1 MSRILRRPMFRG
13 GRVDSRGTGITSGLS
28 YKHGGSV
35 NTPKR
40 GLVDG
45 PGGYAGEIGSL
56 EGYSGPVRISQSM
69 IGNLPSW
76 FDINRY
82 PVIYKNYDDAGK
94 YYIQRGGFGEK
105 GTGAPMR
112 EVDAKEYPMFKF
124 NTNPFS
130 SEYGQPNLVGQDIR
144 SSSRVKDMIAE
155 NMGMSGKSSR
165 TFNETNEDDDGNMD
179 PPDLIPEV
187 KDKTKAE
194 KLAEYKEMFEEAYG
208 SGRGDDAS
216 RMLMTFAGKALKEGA
231 TTKSAFSDFFEEESK
246 VPSESKKYKDA
257 ATTAAINAF
266 LAGETSYQKFQDDL
280 AVFGQKLEMQKD
292 FAKASET
299 IDSLLSEFSKPAGKD
314 KTDQGVMQSAFERAY
329 ADVPGFKGF
338 EGKMPEDIEKNPLI
352 VGAIY
357 FDDIEGSS
365 AKQVFIIDATGT
377 PVKLKKV
384 FK

>member
-1 MSRILRRPMFRG
+1 MIDKQMAL
-13 GRVDSRGTGITSGLS
+13 SG
-28 YKHGGSV
+28 
-35 NTPKR
+35 
-40 GLVDG
+40 
-45 PGGYAGEIGSL
+45 E
-56 EGYSGPVRISQSM
+56 
-69 IGNLPSW
+69 
-76 FDINRY
+76 
-82 PVIYKNYDDAGK
+82 
-94 YYIQRGGFGEK
+94 
-105 GTGAPMR
+105 
-112 EVDAKEYPMFKF
+112 
-124 NTNPFS
+124 
-130 SEYGQPNLVGQDIR
+130 
-144 SSSRVKDMIAE
+144 
-155 NMGMSGKSSR
+155 SSR
-165 TFNETNEDDDGNMD
+165 TFNETNEEDDENGE
-179 PPDLIPEV
+179 IPNLTPTP

>member
-28 YKHGGSV
+28 YKKGGRVGYKNAGSV
-35 NTPKR
+35 
-40 GLVDG
+40 
-45 PGGYAGEIGSL
+45 GSL
-56 EGYSGPVRISQSM
+56 EGYSGPVRIPQSM

-130 SEYGQPNLVGQDIR
+130 SDLGQPNEVGQDIR
-144 SSSRVKDMIAE
+144 DYSRTRDMIDKQMAL
-155 NMGMSGKSSR
+155 SGESTR
-165 TFNETNEDDDGNMD
+165 TFDETNEDDDGNID
-179 PPDLIPEV
+179 PPDLTPEV

-208 SGRGDDAS
+208 TGKGEEFAN
-216 RMLMTFAGKALKEGA
+216 MLMSFAGKALKTGA
-231 TTKSAFSDFFEEESK
+231 DTKSAFSEFFEEESK
-246 VPSESKKYKDA
+246 RPSESKKYKDA

-266 LAGETSYQKFQDDL
+266 LAGESSYQKFQDDL
-280 AVFGQKLEMQKD
+280 SVFGKKLEMQKD
-292 FAKASET
+292 FTKASET

>member
-28 YKHGGSV
+28 YKQGGSV

-40 GLVDG
+40 GLVNE

-76 FDINRY
+76 FDIDRY

-94 YYIQRGGFGEK
+94 WYIQRGGFGEK